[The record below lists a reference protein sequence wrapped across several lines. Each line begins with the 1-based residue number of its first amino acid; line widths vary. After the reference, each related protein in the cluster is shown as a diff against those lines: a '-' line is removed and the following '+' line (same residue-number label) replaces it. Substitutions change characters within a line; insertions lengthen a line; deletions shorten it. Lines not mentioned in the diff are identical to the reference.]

1 MFYIKKFYTALDF
14 IVLQKHNNNLAGHSC
29 GIIQTPQHINLA
41 SLRGVENRRGL
52 DRAKG
57 HLIVHKCETQSLII
71 ILYGWKSYSHRIS
84 LLAITL
90 ENNLQSWLRSDIGQ
104 QFLRSVLSPFL
115 KNKTTMLLLHACE
128 VLPSWRTKL
137 KMRCSC
143 LRTGDPPALKNSV
156 SEDSTIGG
164 RQCGNS
170 PGKQTNKYRLRWF
183 SVEPLTRSQRLCN
196 MNLYDDGPNTSI
208 NYNIYNNNFVD
219 YFIYIFL
226 YISTVELHAM
236 CKFLVHATQIN
247 IFFSRN
253 QIFNYPGLVILHIFI
268 QINVFMS

>member
-29 GIIQTPQHINLA
+29 GVMQTPQHINLA

-115 KNKTTMLLLHACE
+115 KNKTTMLLPPRSSPFVENGVEQAFPFFSCF
-128 VLPSWRTKL
+128 RTNSISSMQML
-137 KMRCSC
+137 RCS
-143 LRTGDPPALKNSV
+143 
-156 SEDSTIGG
+156 
-164 RQCGNS
+164 
-170 PGKQTNKYRLRWF
+170 
-183 SVEPLTRSQRLCN
+183 
-196 MNLYDDGPNTSI
+196 
-208 NYNIYNNNFVD
+208 
-219 YFIYIFL
+219 
-226 YISTVELHAM
+226 
-236 CKFLVHATQIN
+236 LVQ
-247 IFFSRN
+247 
-253 QIFNYPGLVILHIFI
+253 
-268 QINVFMS
+268 